1 MTVKKIS
8 ELLPKAFHQTW
19 RSAINPKVLH
29 VVEKGGR
36 GSGKSS
42 DIAHII
48 IQLIMRYPVNA
59 VAIRF
64 VDNTIE
70 LSIFEQLKWAI
81 EEQGVGAYFKI
92 NKSPMRITYTPVG
105 NYITFRGAQ
114 NPERIKSLK
123 DSRFPFAIAWINIS
137 VHDKPL

>member
-1 MTVKKIS
+1 MKLS
-8 ELLPKAFHQTW
+8 ELLPTAFYDTW
-19 RSAINPKVLH
+19 RAAINSNVLH
-29 VVEKGGR
+29 IVEKGGR

-81 EEQGVGAYFKI
+81 EKQGVASFFHTTKARCG
-92 NKSPMRITYTPVG
+92 
-105 NYITFRGAQ
+105 
-114 NPERIKSLK
+114 
-123 DSRFPFAIAWINIS
+123 
-137 VHDKPL
+137 